1 MAFDFPNAPTV
12 GQLYGAY
19 RWDGE
24 KWTVVGGAGMVNLT
38 TQATGVLQAA
48 QEPAHTGDVTN
59 PQGSLAMTLS
69 GGVVGLAQMA
79 PAAPT
84 TIIGNNASIVATPQ
98 ALTGTQVTAMLDT
111 FAGNKKALVPASNGS
126 ITNFL
131 RGDGSWVPPPAASGY
146 LPLTGG
152 TLTGDLV
159 VNAGVTVA
167 PGAGKKFKISIP
179 YTGDLTDKP
188 HIDGQ
193 SGSAKVLM
201 GSSSGVDRWGLSLGN
216 GALENG
222 SDFGSNL
229 TIDAYN
235 DAGAWLG
242 TPLTIERASGYVV
255 INGNGGVP
263 APASTAPFGHA
274 ILRLNKTGTNVSQIS
289 GMKDGKLRWAVN
301 LGDGTAESGANAG
314 SNLGINRYDDSG
326 AYIDSPLQILRS
338 SGAATFTGPI
348 TQSSPAGQWATFNA
362 NKPTSGLA
370 SQYLGSK
377 AGIVRWAILAGDQL
391 TETGSGNTG
400 ANFGISRYSD
410 AGAYLDTPMSIQR
423 SSGVTSFSQPIV
435 NGSDRRLKD
444 DIQPLTG
451 ALAQVEALQGV
462 SYVRRDSTRREIGLI
477 AQEVQAVVPE
487 LVFEN
492 PVGPEQA
499 DWLGM
504 KPGDPLLGIAYGN
517 LVAVLIEAVKELSA
531 KFAALEASIAP

>member
-59 PQGSLAMTLS
+59 PQGSLAMTIS

-84 TIIGNNASIVATPQ
+84 TIIGNNAGIVATPQ

-111 FAGNKKALVPASNGS
+111 FAGNKKALVPASDGS
-126 ITNFL
+126 INNFL

-152 TLTGDLV
+152 TMTGQLTTSANIVLTGP
-159 VNAGVTVA
+159 AGSNHMIGSFTGTNVA
-167 PGAGKKFKISIP
+167 ANDRWTLNFSRGAE
-179 YTGDLTDKP
+179 T
-188 HIDGQ
+188 
-193 SGSAKVLM
+193 GSAV
-201 GSSSGVDRWGLSLGN
+201 
-216 GALENG
+216 G
-222 SDFGSNL
+222 SDFGLFS
-229 TIDAYN
+229 YN
-235 DAGAWLG
+235 DTGVLLG
-242 TPLTIERASGYVV
+242 NPLTIERASGYVS
-255 INGNGGVP
+255 INGNGATL
-263 APASTAPFGHA
+263 APTNAGPFGSGS
-274 ILRLNKTGTNVSQIS
+274 LRLNKAAGASTVNNIVGQRDGVSRWVITLGNSNVETGS
-289 GMKDGKLRWAVN
+289 
-301 LGDGTAESGANAG
+301 NAG
-314 SNLGINRYDDSG
+314 TDLDIIRFTDAG
-326 AYIDSPLQILRS
+326 ALIDSPLTISRS
-338 SGAATFTGPI
+338 TGI
-348 TQSSPAGQWATFNA
+348 TTFNA
-362 NKPTSGLA
+362 AQLQLKG
-370 SQYLGSK
+370 G
-377 AGIVRWAILAGDQL
+377 AG
-391 TETGSGNTG
+391 G
-400 ANFGISRYSD
+400 ANLSIVAAKNSYRQIIFASDDTAHPRWTIAVNNVAEGGSNVGADFSINTYND
-410 AGAYLDTPMSIQR
+410 AGAYLSTPMAIIR
-423 SSGVTSFSQPIV
+423 STGVATFAVPIV

-462 SYVRRDSTRREIGLI
+462 SYIRKDSTRREIGLI

-487 LVFEN
+487 LVFDT

-504 KPGDPLLGIAYGN
+504 KSGDPLLGIAYGN